1 MLVKLK
7 SKVSVVNLVPS
18 LVLKTTP
25 YVPEEGLLTVFE
37 FKVKVIAIVP
47 WHEACASNVS
57 LLVMIN
63 LVGTL

>member
-37 FKVKVIAIVP
+37 FKVKVN
-47 WHEACASNVS
+47 S
-57 LLVMIN
+57 
-63 LVGTL
+63 